1 MALLV
6 CPNCRRLLQLEARH
20 CRGCGRA
27 TGFDPG
33 ADAFCALD
41 LATGYWCSEAG
52 PLAGAAPCAN
62 SRYGV
67 CNWLL
72 TDGHRSGFCRSCRH
86 NAIIP
91 DLTAP
96 GVLERWRRV
105 ENAKR
110 RAIWGLLRLGLDLE
124 GEPALLF
131 HLLYDPA
138 AETGGPPMHPTG
150 YLEGVVTLNLVE
162 ADDAARERIRVQMS
176 EPYRT
181 LVGHFRHELGHHFW
195 RRLVANTRHIEPFR
209 ALFGDERADYSAA
222 AAAYYANAERET
234 WASNYVSRYASM
246 HPAED
251 FAETFAHLL
260 HIVDALAAIS
270 DFDLTLTPRSPAT
283 GTVAMAGDPYA
294 ASTAE
299 LAGTWPYFAFALNAV
314 NRSMGQPD
322 LYPFGLN
329 PAVVLKL
336 DFVNR
341 LVAEAAG
348 RGAFNHD
355 ERPALDAVM
364 ALLTASVDP
373 YDEHP
378 RAEPPW
384 RDAPTDQ
391 W

>member
-1 MALLV
+1 LALLV
-6 CPNCRRLLQLEARH
+6 CPNCRRLLQLEARL
-20 CRGCGRA
+20 CRGCERA
-27 TGFDPG
+27 TGFDPS

-52 PLAGAAPCAN
+52 ALEGAALCAN

-67 CNWLL
+67 CNWLV
-72 TDGHRSGFCRSCRH
+72 TDGHPTGFCRSCRH

-105 ENAKR
+105 ESAKR

-195 RRLVANTRHIEPFR
+195 RRLVAGTRHIEAFR
-209 ALFGDERADYSAA
+209 ALFGDERTDYSVA
-222 AAAYYANAERET
+222 AAAYYSAGGEA
-234 WASNYVSRYASM
+234 WASNFVSRYASM

-251 FAETFAHLL
+251 FAETFAHFL
-260 HIVDALAAIS
+260 HIVDALAAVR
-270 DFDLTLTPRSPAT
+270 DFDLTLRPASPDSDP
-283 GTVAMAGDPYA
+283 VAMASDPYA

-314 NRSMGQPD
+314 NRSMGKPD

-348 RGAFNHD
+348 RAAFNPD

-364 ALLTASVDP
+364 AVLTVSVDP
-373 YDEHP
+373 SDEHP
-378 RAEPPW
+378 HAQPPW
-384 RDAPTDQ
+384 RDGAN
-391 W
+391 